1 METLHLRLLIQLAK
15 LDGNID
21 AAEVDLIMS
30 IGKSNGLSEEEIK
43 QLFNLP
49 TKAVD
54 ATMLSDAQ
62 KFDYIYSMVQLMK
75 VDGEM
80 HNNELKFCSEMAVK
94 LGYREGVLFE
104 LVTNIVIDENI
115 KTDRKALRK
124 KVKPYLLTSA

>member
-21 AAEVDLIMS
+21 DAEVNLIMS
-30 IGKSNGLSEEEIK
+30 IGKSNGLSEEEIN
-43 QLFNLP
+43 QLFKLP

-54 ATMLSDAQ
+54 ASMLSDAQ

-80 HNNELKFCSEMAVK
+80 HNNELRFCSEMAVK

-104 LVTNIVIDENI
+104 LVTNIVIDENM

-124 KVKPYLLTSA
+124 RVKPYLLASA